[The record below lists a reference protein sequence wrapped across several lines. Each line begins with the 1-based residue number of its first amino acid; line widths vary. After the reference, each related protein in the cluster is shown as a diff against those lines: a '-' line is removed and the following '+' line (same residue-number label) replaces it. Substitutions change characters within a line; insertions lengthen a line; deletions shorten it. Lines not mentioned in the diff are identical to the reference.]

1 LKKYD
6 KEFKNIV
13 VMEEALEHA
22 FQNLMDKFQ
31 DKKYLLSDL
40 KEDDKNLFR
49 VDILDLK
56 ENNYRLKKSNTQLED
71 KVSFLKVSIVEIYEE
86 VAPL

>member
-13 VMEEALEHA
+13 VMEESLERA

-31 DKKYLLSDL
+31 DKKYLLGDL

-49 VDILDLK
+49 VEIIDLK
-56 ENNYRLKKSNTQLED
+56 EKIYSLKKSNTQLED